1 MKYRELRQVFT
12 SNNILIYIAMSM
24 LSKDKTNVLPEL
36 MYTFDRKDL
45 LKIITVFGGEK
56 IYIPTPTEF
65 KFYMDSAMAFYYFTC
80 KNFRWPTI
88 QKYLELDDK
97 ETKKVRKQV
106 LEWSKTC
113 SKEEKEMLQNIND
126 ETIRL

>member
-1 MKYRELRQVFT
+1 MLYRDLKKVFT
-12 SNNILIYIAMSM
+12 SNNVLIYIAMSM
-24 LSKDKTNVLPEL
+24 LSKDKKNVLPEL

-80 KNFRWPTI
+80 KNLRWPYI
-88 QKYLELDDK
+88 QKYLELTDK
-97 ETKKVRKQV
+97 ELKKVREQV
-106 LEWSKTC
+106 LAWSKTC
-113 SKEEKEMLQNIND
+113 SKEEKEMLRNFSD
-126 ETIRL
+126 KTIRL